1 MHDIALKY
9 FLLTNV
15 CNQKKKAWEDISRVQ
30 QKVGIET
37 KVCGGG
43 GFKSQAKRYNR
54 KNRIKSKRSRIQ
66 NWADTGLQISHFRRK
81 KKWTENT
88 INAK

>member
-1 MHDIALKY
+1 MFA
-9 FLLTNV
+9 T
-15 CNQKKKAWEDISRVQ
+15 KKKKVWEDTSRVQ

-54 KNRIKSKRSRIQ
+54 KNRIKSKRNGIQ
-66 NWADTGLQISHFRRK
+66 NWADTDLQISHFRRK

>member
-1 MHDIALKY
+1 MFATK
-9 FLLTNV
+9 
-15 CNQKKKAWEDISRVQ
+15 KKKAWEDISRVQ

-81 KKWTENT
+81 KK
-88 INAK
+88 